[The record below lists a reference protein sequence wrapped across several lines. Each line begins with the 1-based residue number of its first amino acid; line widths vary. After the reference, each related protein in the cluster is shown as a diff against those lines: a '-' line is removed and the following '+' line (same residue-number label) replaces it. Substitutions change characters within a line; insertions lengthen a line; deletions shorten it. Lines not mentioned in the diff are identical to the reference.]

1 MPTFCWSRAPLAQ
14 RRIGGDAGAQQRRDP
29 GRIEIFRHSQ
39 HEVLILHQIGG
50 VAAVGHGAGL
60 AVLTVIGAGKAV
72 LAILFQPLIAAW
84 AAAAGIYHATDAD
97 QIADPVTRGMATDG
111 ANAADDFVARHH
123 RVNRIAPFVA
133 SLMQVRMAHAA
144 EQHLNLHIVVAQGAR
159 WVIERHQRRLRIMRG
174 IGMGNVHGR
183 SSYQCMGTTLGRQRS
198 AGETRP
204 ESDRAAAEGTLMI
217 KAVSAEGNA

>member
-1 MPTFCWSRAPLAQ
+1 MPTFCLVRAPLAQ

-72 LAILFQPLIAAW
+72 LAILFQPSSQLGQLRR
-84 AAAAGIYHATDAD
+84 GIYHATDAD

-123 RVNRIAPFVA
+123 R
-133 SLMQVRMAHAA
+133 
-144 EQHLNLHIVVAQGAR
+144 
-159 WVIERHQRRLRIMRG
+159 
-174 IGMGNVHGR
+174 
-183 SSYQCMGTTLGRQRS
+183 
-198 AGETRP
+198 
-204 ESDRAAAEGTLMI
+204 
-217 KAVSAEGNA
+217 